1 MCRLLVLLSAAMFCL
16 AGSQRLP
23 KNQPMFFPKEQD
35 IVFPDNQQYN
45 TLFKISDFYSNS
57 KLNTKLELPMPP
69 QRELNPTRY
78 RPGQPF
84 PPPPNG
90 RRYKKRRRGQNR
102 RLCERKYSE
111 YVERIFPNDTAV
123 TEDAND
129 EDFDGRVLAR
139 PGEYPHM
146 AAVGFKTNSEKIDY
160 KCGGSL
166 ISENFVLTAAHC
178 TEVDGDEP
186 KWVRIGGLNLMIDE
200 VTVEPQ
206 NFDIESIFNHPD
218 YRVEFYYNDIALL
231 KLSNN
236 VKLSE
241 FVRPIRLWVDK
252 EIPTSIAFAMGYG
265 STSFSKAM
273 TYRLTHLNATI
284 VPNDECTRDLP
295 VFAET
300 PNGIIGS
307 QICAQDFL
315 QNRDT
320 CQGDSGGPLQLNLPG
335 RRRSLI
341 HYHLIGITSFG
352 VFCRS
357 SYPSVYTRVYS
368 FLDWI
373 EDITWGMPQN

>member
-1 MCRLLVLLSAAMFCL
+1 MRCFLALLTAALSCL
-16 AGSQRLP
+16 ALGQRLP
-23 KNQPMFFPKEQD
+23 MNQPMFFPREQD
-35 IVFPDNQQYN
+35 IVFPGTKQFD
-45 TLFKISDFYSNS
+45 TLYKISDFQLVGRPDNS
-57 KLNTKLELPMPP
+57 LELPEPP
-69 QRELNPTRY
+69 ARQLNPHAY

-90 RRYKKRRRGQNR
+90 RRHKKRKNRPR

-146 AAVGFKTNSEKIDY
+146 AALGFATNSEKIDY

-166 ISENFVLTAAHC
+166 ISENFVLTVAHC
-178 TEVDGDEP
+178 TEVEGAAP
-186 KWVRIGGLNLMIDE
+186 KWVRIGGLNLLIDE
-200 VTVEPQ
+200 ARVKPQ
-206 NFDIESIFNHPD
+206 NFGIESISKHPD
-218 YRVEFYYNDIALL
+218 YKVDSYYNDIALL
-231 KLSNN
+231 KLERD
-236 VKLSE
+236 VILTQY
-241 FVRPIRLWVDK
+241 VRPIRLWVRG

-265 STSFSKAM
+265 STSFGKGM

-284 VPNDECTRDLP
+284 VPNEECNRDLP

-300 PNGIIGS
+300 PNGIIDS
-307 QICAQDFL
+307 QICAQDFV

-335 RRRSLI
+335 RRHQHI

-357 SYPSVYTRVYS
+357 SYPSVYTRVFTY
-368 FLDWI
+368 LDWI
-373 EDITWGMPQN
+373 EEVTWGDPEN